1 MPDALEAV
9 TSSVLSIKENVAH
22 LRALARERGFAGI
35 HDDLV
40 ARAAFERLL
49 QRVSDAART
58 IPQEWRSRRAD
69 VEWQRIVDLGDM
81 IAEDYY
87 KLDLRHLWTVFEED
101 LGHLEVALYD
111 LAPSHVRRNVS
122 S

>member
-9 TSSVLSIKENVAH
+9 TSSVLTIKQNAADM
-22 LRALARERGFAGI
+22 RALARERGFAGI
-35 HDDLV
+35 HDDMV

-49 QRVSDAART
+49 QRVSDAARA
-58 IPQEWRSRRAD
+58 IPEEWRSDRAD
-69 VEWQRIVDLGDM
+69 VGWQRIVDLGDM
-81 IAEDYY
+81 IAKDYY
-87 KLDLRHLWTVFEED
+87 QLDLRHLWTVFEED
-101 LGHLEVALYD
+101 LGPLEAPLDD